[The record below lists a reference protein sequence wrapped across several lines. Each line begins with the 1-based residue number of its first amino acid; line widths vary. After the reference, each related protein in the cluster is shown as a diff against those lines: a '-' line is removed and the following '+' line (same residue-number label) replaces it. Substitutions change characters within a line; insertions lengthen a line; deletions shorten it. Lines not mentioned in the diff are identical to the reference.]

1 MVYKD
6 GVLTISDGSDGNDI
20 LKFDCTKE
28 ELEDIKKKLKEGIPD
43 AIMLDKDVP
52 NEWKAVFSFNTECGY
67 VTLMLKSTFGVQIAR
82 ELDFVVCVKLIG
94 ERLNRQVNFM
104 MSNEQFIEEF
114 RKLN

>member
-1 MVYKD
+1 
-6 GVLTISDGSDGNDI
+6 
-20 LKFDCTKE
+20 
-28 ELEDIKKKLKEGIPD
+28 
-43 AIMLDKDVP
+43 MLDKDVP
-52 NEWKAVFSFNTECGY
+52 NEWKAVFSFNT
-67 VTLMLKSTFGVQIAR
+67 